1 LVEIESGVA
10 LEAPRMTTPAIAPTA
25 PIAST
30 PMPTEEETSHNADAW
45 DPCAQDPEISPD
57 GLIWLTDPAFKGIR
71 VRLRY
76 RANPSHLDLE
86 FLGVA
91 NGLVEV
97 RDGMQR
103 KFVPSSG
110 LVAIPPTRNE
120 DTVVSFSLGET
131 YGKIYKIREF
141 NSEFCVLRVYGQ
153 RPGRSEKN
161 FKVMTREL
169 AQINPPRK

>member
-10 LEAPRMTTPAIAPTA
+10 LEAPRMTIPAIVPTA

-30 PMPTEEETSHNADAW
+30 PIPTEEETSRNADAW
-45 DPCAQDPEISPD
+45 DPFAQDPEISRD
-57 GLIWLTDPAFKGIR
+57 GPIWLTDPAFKGIR

-76 RANPSHLDLE
+76 RANPSHMDLE
-86 FLGVA
+86 FLGVG
-91 NGLVEV
+91 NDLVEV
-97 RDGMQR
+97 RDGVQR
-103 KFVPSSG
+103 KLAPFSG
-110 LVAIPPTRNE
+110 LLAIPPTRNE
-120 DTVVSFSLGET
+120 DIVVSFSLGET

-141 NSEFCVLRVYGQ
+141 NSDFCVLRVFGQ
-153 RPGRSEKN
+153 RPGRSEKH